1 MSNRHRWAA
10 LAAGFIIATTLVL
23 AGCGSDD
30 DGEPTRTVNEDPTP
44 IEGVAT
50 AAAFPVSVR
59 RSDGQ
64 DLVVEQPVERIVS
77 LSPGATEIIYA
88 LGAESRLAGVDNQ
101 ADYPEAA
108 RNFQPKVDAFEPNV
122 EAIAALDPDL
132 VIVANDSSGIVGAL
146 DRLDIPVL
154 YLDLDTEVKSIDDVF
169 GQIGLIGRL
178 TGTEERAIGI
188 ITDLSARRDAIEDAL
203 EGLPQTDGPTVYHE
217 LDDTFYSVSDQTF
230 IGNLYR
236 TLKARNIARDGG
248 GVAYPQLTQEAIIAE
263 NPEIIVLADEEF
275 GVTIESVRQRPGW
288 ASMDA
293 VRENRI
299 YAIDPDIISRPGPRI
314 IDALE
319 ALARNFYPQAFGTG
333 PTPVPTT
340 GG

>member
-1 MSNRHRWAA
+1 MMYSHRWAA
-10 LAAGFIIATTLVL
+10 VAASVLIAATLFF

-30 DGEPTRTVNEDPTP
+30 GGGPTRTVNDDPTP

-64 DLVVEQPVERIVS
+64 DLVVDQPAERIVS

-88 LGAESRLAGVDNQ
+88 LGAEARLAAVDNQ
-101 ADYPEAA
+101 ADFPEAA
-108 RNFQPKVDAFEPNV
+108 QSFQPKVDAFEPNV
-122 EAIAALDPDL
+122 EAIAALNPDL
-132 VIVANDSSGIVGAL
+132 VIVADDVSGIVGAL

-154 YLDLDTEVKSIDDVF
+154 YLDLDTDVTSIDDVF
-169 GQIGLIGRL
+169 GQIGLLGRL
-178 TGTEERAIGI
+178 TGTEDRAIQV
-188 ITDLSARRDAIEDAL
+188 ITDLSARKDAIEETL

-217 LDDTFYSVSDQTF
+217 LDETFYSVADQTF
-230 IGNLYR
+230 IGSLYR
-236 TLKARNIARDGG
+236 VLKARNIAGDGG
-248 GVAYPQLTQEAIIAE
+248 GTSYPQLTQEAIIAD

-288 ASMDA
+288 AAIDA
-293 VRENRI
+293 VRDNRI

-319 ALARNFYPQAFGTG
+319 SLARNFYPQAFGAG
-333 PTPVPTT
+333 PTPAPET